1 MHKSDVVPFDES
13 TRPKEDANTSVVLTM
28 NHAKTADD
36 DRNEL
41 VRIEDQNAG
50 DESAVHVSVIT
61 KRTRTLR

>member
-1 MHKSDVVPFDES
+1 
-13 TRPKEDANTSVVLTM
+13 M

-50 DESAVHVSVIT
+50 DESAVHVSVISIDESARP
-61 KRTRTLR
+61 KADANASIVAR